1 MKAKDIK
8 DLSKDELQQ
17 KLKELKEEYFKLSL
31 RNASSQLESTAS
43 LAHIRKDV
51 ARVNTVL
58 RQREERLS

>member
-8 DLSKDELQQ
+8 DLSKDELKQ

-43 LAHIRKDV
+43 LASIRKDV

-58 RQREERLS
+58 RQREERA

>member
-8 DLSKDELQQ
+8 ELSKDELQQ

-43 LAHIRKDV
+43 LASIRKDV

>member
-8 DLSKDELQQ
+8 ELSKDELQH
-17 KLKELKEEYFKLSL
+17 KLKELKEEYFKLNL
-31 RNASSQLESTAS
+31 RNASGQLESTAS
-43 LAHIRKDV
+43 LANIRKDV

>member
-1 MKAKDIK
+1 MKIKDIK

-17 KLKELKEEYFKLSL
+17 KLKELKEEYFRLNL
-31 RNASSQLESTAS
+31 RNASAQLESTAS